1 MEHLEKIQ
9 IFEMVKVLLY
19 ESAETGSNSEGY
31 SIGMGLVVEKI
42 VEVYPHESIELV
54 V

>member
-9 IFEMVKVLLY
+9 IFEMVEVLLY
-19 ESAETGSNSEGY
+19 ESAETGSNSECY
-31 SIGMGLVVEKI
+31 SIGMGLVVEEI
-42 VEVYPHESIELV
+42 VVYPHESIELV